1 MKDKFIRVISPISFC
16 VITVLDIAI
25 IAFGVFAYQKITAD
39 KNIYNIMFVGIE
51 VVAFIIGILA
61 SKEVVSNGVKFEYTK
76 MEFTGLDEN
85 NIFEYKNIERIE
97 TNKDTK
103 ASLRKNFVDRYSSI
117 IIHQTDGTVTTIE
130 LGLTTLKTLIKI
142 EEEINKRI

>member
-1 MKDKFIRVISPISFC
+1 MKDRFIRVISPISFC
-16 VITVLDIAI
+16 VIAVLDIAI

>member
-1 MKDKFIRVISPISFC
+1 MKDRFIRVISPISFC

-130 LGLTTLKTLIKI
+130 LGLTTLKTLTKI